1 MEWESLSNKS
11 LSLAM
16 DVLDIIPKASAR
28 KPFGFGPSRHIHIYF
43 KKQDQSERGPFEARV
58 LIAFAHWIEFPNS
71 PRLSPDSFKNSDGIK
86 FLKSRGFE
94 SRAVVSQIK

>member
-28 KPFGFGPSRHIHIYF
+28 KPFGFGPYF